1 MIVLKILVIVCV
13 IAGSIAL
20 GITIGK
26 ALSK

>member
-1 MIVLKILVIVCV
+1 MIILKILVIVCV